1 MKLVSCR
8 YRGRTGRPED
18 AAENVSNLE
27 VFGLDAHV
35 GDDVGGDANGGKGG
49 CRAQERAGSVVKLRR
64 CSLTSPPPPPPPPP
78 RPTDI
83 DSRGHCS
90 LTSLFQGRFHRCA
103 FFRWFLACRWSTGHK
118 AGIRVWKFFKSSNL
132 QELALLL
139 LASQQSAKVDKQH

>member
-8 YRGRTGRPED
+8 YRGRTSRPED

-35 GDDVGGDANGGKGG
+35 GDDVGDDANGGKGG

-64 CSLTSPPPPPPPPP
+64 CSLTSPPPHPPPPPPPP

-103 FFRWFLACRWSTGHK
+103 FFQVVSR
-118 AGIRVWKFFKSSNL
+118 L
-132 QELALLL
+132 QV
-139 LASQQSAKVDKQH
+139 VDWPQGRD